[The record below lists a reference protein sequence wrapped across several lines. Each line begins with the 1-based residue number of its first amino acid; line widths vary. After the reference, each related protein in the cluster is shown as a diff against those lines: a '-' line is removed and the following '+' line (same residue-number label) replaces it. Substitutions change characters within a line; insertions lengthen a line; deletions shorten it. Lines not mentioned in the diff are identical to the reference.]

1 MAEGHESEGLRPALS
16 PKANALSKWLLWRN
30 RGNDSQ
36 GPLSTPLPRPWD
48 HRPRDRGTL
57 GRKPLIPS
65 SWDITGGETAPRET
79 TRPLSPPLLRVHVQ
93 RLLLEAKPLA
103 GGHLPPKRKRVPVS
117 RRRREARRRKLRNP
131 VIPPNTIR
139 IRLSGSRIT
148 KVPCM
153 AEKREDLRL
162 LTSFSQSTNISR
174 SSAMGPRPNAG
185 SGISTAIATTT
196 TSNDSNDDT
205 KNTY

>member
-16 PKANALSKWLLWRN
+16 PKADALSERLLWRN

-79 TRPLSPPLLRVHVQ
+79 TRPLSPPPLRVHVQ
-93 RLLLEAKPLA
+93 PLLLEAKPLA
-103 GGHLPPKRKRVPVS
+103 GWAPTSKEEEGSREQKEEGGSEEEAQKPCHPPKHHQDQTERQQNH
-117 RRRREARRRKLRNP
+117 E
-131 VIPPNTIR
+131 
-139 IRLSGSRIT
+139 
-148 KVPCM
+148 
-153 AEKREDLRL
+153 
-162 LTSFSQSTNISR
+162 
-174 SSAMGPRPNAG
+174 GPMHG
-185 SGISTAIATTT
+185 
-196 TSNDSNDDT
+196 
-205 KNTY
+205 